1 MAADSAGNDLN
12 SVHVVTNSLIRLAPY
27 STGTQLTAALIA
39 PTVADPATGLNK
51 VFTTGSGFVGLITKD
66 GAPQDGRD
74 ADDATEFH
82 QPGYMLNADPKLT
95 LEFTA
100 AEDNDLTR
108 AMTIGTADTTG
119 VYHVVD
125 TIQDSKWIAY
135 QETVFKNGKHRRRLG
150 VVQITGAEP
159 DQEKRGDV
167 AGIAFTAEWIKDP
180 ITDGGNSRYLESY
193 VTPTVSSGS
202 HDVAHQADD
211 SESQPVAD

>member
-12 SVHVVTNSLIRLAPY
+12 AVHVVTNSLIRLAPY

-108 AMTIGTADTTG
+108 AMTIGKADTTG

-150 VVQITGAEP
+150 VMQITGAEP

-180 ITDGGNSRYLESY
+180 ITDSGNSRYLESY
-193 VTPTVSSGS
+193 YTPTVSSDSHTVSQNAAGS
-202 HDVAHQADD
+202 P
-211 SESQPVAD
+211 SRPVSD

>member
-12 SVHVVTNSLIRLAPY
+12 AVHVVTNSLIRLAPY
-27 STGTQLTAALIA
+27 STSTQLTAALIA

-100 AEDNDLTR
+100 AEDNELTR
-108 AMTIGTADTTG
+108 AMTIGKADTTG

-135 QETVFKNGKHRRRLG
+135 QETVFKNGTHRRRLG

-159 DQEKRGDV
+159 DQDKRGDV

-180 ITDGGNSRYLESY
+180 ITDGGNSRYLEAY
-193 VTPTVSSGS
+193 VTPSNSS
-202 HDVAHQADD
+202 HDSALHQDTISHADV
-211 SESQPVAD
+211 SE